1 VVKHFVPS
9 PDERARL
16 RWKRKIFAMRQ
27 FHDVLAEELDEAARR
42 MRGKLKFYSYPDL
55 REKIRENTFDTIFI
69 VRTYKP
75 IRWIDF
81 IRRVSLALEDL
92 L

>member
-1 VVKHFVPS
+1 MVRQHFIPS

-27 FHDVLAEELDEAARR
+27 FHDITAEDLDEAARR
-42 MRGKLKFYSYPDL
+42 MRGKLKFYSL
-55 REKIRENTFDTIFI
+55 TLQKVREDTDATVFI

>member
-1 VVKHFVPS
+1 MKHFVPS

-27 FHDVLAEELDEAARR
+27 FHDVSAEDLDEIARH
-42 MRGKLKFYSYPDL
+42 MRGRLKFYSL
-55 REKIRENTFDTIFI
+55 TLQKVREDTVATVFI